1 MPNHGKC
8 KNCWWWKP
16 PTIDYTELSKVI
28 DGTGKCYMQST
39 CNCLHYTTA
48 NSYCPDYWNRKKGDK
63 EETLEEW
70 ITRMNIKQ

>member
-16 PTIDYTELSKVI
+16 IENNW
-28 DGTGKCYMQST
+28 TGICYMQT
-39 CNCLHYTTA
+39 IGYNYYTDE
-48 NSYCPDYWNRKKGDK
+48 NSYCPDYLNRKKGDK

-70 ITRMNIKQ
+70 ITKMNIKP